1 VFHDVSVLMSELSED
16 FIRHVSQLLSPCSD
30 VVIQVV
36 KESIIQAG
44 QSLQQLLPAI
54 LDIMIESIVE
64 KSVEV
69 SEFKR
74 SFHM

>member
-1 VFHDVSVLMSELSED
+1 
-16 FIRHVSQLLSPCSD
+16 LLSPCSD
-30 VVIQVV
+30 GVIQVV
-36 KESIIQAG
+36 KESIVQAG

-69 SEFKR
+69 SKFKR
-74 SFHM
+74 SFHIHC